1 MILYAH
7 MTIMICFCSC
17 IFFNLQTR
25 SEEWST
31 SRSTPDSQTISRS
44 RLGAD
49 QQSPFLLSLLS
60 LASQDPST
68 AARGPSQEWL
78 IWLKWAGEKFEALKV
93 LADTKS
99 QWPLRKATGPSELM
113 GIWGAKTHDLC
124 VVLVEVVLFPPYT
137 IQTNMVEFWFCCKP
151 RRLECYISFIL
162 GMKVY
167 LQLVILVLG
176 NHCPG
181 ELTIQ
186 LVSCAH
192 WKKMALSNDPAWK
205 CKDFFPS
212 TSKPVCFLHW
222 RFQISQRNERSCL

>member
-17 IFFNLQTR
+17 IFFNLQTH

-31 SRSTPDSQTISRS
+31 SRS

-99 QWPLRKATGPSELM
+99 RWPLRNATDPSELM
-113 GIWGAKTHDLC
+113 GIWATNPWSLRCFGRSGPFSTSSRMLY
-124 VVLVEVVLFPPYT
+124 LVYPWYESIFT
-137 IQTNMVEFWFCCKP
+137 T
-151 RRLECYISFIL
+151 RDTR
-162 GMKVY
+162 
-167 LQLVILVLG
+167 
-176 NHCPG
+176 
-181 ELTIQ
+181 
-186 LVSCAH
+186 
-192 WKKMALSNDPAWK
+192 AWK
-205 CKDFFPS
+205 SLSWRVDDS
-212 TSKPVCFLHW
+212 TRELRTLKENGTL
-222 RFQISQRNERSCL
+222 

>member
-113 GIWGAKTHDLC
+113 GIWGATNPWSLRC
-124 VVLVEVVLFPPYT
+124 FGRSGPFPSLYYPNQYGGVLVLL
-137 IQTNMVEFWFCCKP
+137 QTTSSRM
-151 RRLECYISFIL
+151 LYL
-162 GMKVY
+162 VY
-167 LQLVILVLG
+167 PWYESIF
-176 NHCPG
+176 
-181 ELTIQ
+181 TTR
-186 LVSCAH
+186 
-192 WKKMALSNDPAWK
+192 DTRAWK
-205 CKDFFPS
+205 SLSWRVDDS
-212 TSKPVCFLHW
+212 TRELRTLKENGTL
-222 RFQISQRNERSCL
+222 